1 VNATG
6 ETQGTVLRIRMVSAE
21 QRRATWTVVK
31 CASLDE
37 MRANHIRAWQ
47 AVPPAERL
55 KAAWELVVDA
65 WEMKK
70 RNPDELRFQR
80 AVTVIRKA

>member
-1 VNATG
+1 MTEA
-6 ETQGTVLRIRMVSAE
+6 Q
-21 QRRATWTVVK
+21 QRRAGWIAVK
-31 CASLDE
+31 CSSFDE
-37 MRANHIRAWQ
+37 MRANHISAWQ

-70 RNPDELRFQR
+70 RDPNELRFR
-80 AVTVIRKA
+80 KIVTVIRKA